1 MFSKILF
8 SERIFIMAIEYREE
22 RNQKIE
28 NQIQIL
34 ISDAPYYVKDFARNM
49 QSGKREITTQLSYL
63 RDVINFIKYESST
76 LNEFKE
82 KQISDFPISVF
93 DSLRLQDLN
102 EYRSYLKKA
111 QQLSNS
117 SIKKI
122 FASLSSFYS
131 YLNMMQLT
139 SNNPMQFFEAP
150 AINKKK
156 IIKLDSDLSTQLLQG
171 ILKNDKLVLNPGEN
185 SSVIDIDDATKARRE
200 RLVLRNYAI
209 TCLFLGSGL
218 RVSELVG
225 LDLDDI
231 NFRNSSITVI
241 AKGGDETEV
250 YFGDDVAKALRDY
263 INGVP
268 TSQEMLSEYQNAGF
282 IAEWVQNHKND
293 GNFDEKFM
301 EEFPYADKTML
312 LNVTKCRYSML
323 RQGRAGLNPQKG
335 CNAVFITTRGTR
347 MSVRSVELMIKE
359 MVQTYLPEYD
369 DKDKFS
375 PHKLRATCATRI
387 LTQTGDIQLASTQL
401 NHKGIAVTAAFYA
414 ELQKEQQKERVK
426 KLDMNEW

>member
-1 MFSKILF
+1 
-8 SERIFIMAIEYREE
+8 MAIEYREE
-22 RNQKIE
+22 RNLKVE
-28 NQIQIL
+28 NQIQNL
-34 ISDAPYYVKDFARNM
+34 ISDAPYYVKDFAANM

-82 KQISDFPISVF
+82 KQISDFPIAVF

-139 SNNPMQFFEAP
+139 KNNPMQFFEAP

-156 IIKLDSDLSTQLLQG
+156 IIKLDSELSMQLLKG
-171 ILKNDKLVLNPGEN
+171 VLKNDKLLLNSGEN

-209 TCLFLGSGL
+209 ICLFLGSGL

-231 NFRNSSITVI
+231 NFRQSSITVI

-250 YFGDDVAKALRDY
+250 YFGDDVAAALRDY
-263 INGVP
+263 INGVQ
-268 TSQEMLSEYQNAGF
+268 SDISMLDEYEKSSF
-282 IAEWVQNHKND
+282 IASWVKEHKND
-293 GNFDEKFM
+293 GNFEEKFK
-301 EEFPYADKTML
+301 EEFPYADNTML
-312 LNVTKCRYSML
+312 LNVTKCRYSLL
-323 RQGRAGLNPQKG
+323 RQGRSGLNPQKG

-414 ELQKEQQKERVK
+414 ELHKEQQKERVK
-426 KLDMNEW
+426 NLDMNEW